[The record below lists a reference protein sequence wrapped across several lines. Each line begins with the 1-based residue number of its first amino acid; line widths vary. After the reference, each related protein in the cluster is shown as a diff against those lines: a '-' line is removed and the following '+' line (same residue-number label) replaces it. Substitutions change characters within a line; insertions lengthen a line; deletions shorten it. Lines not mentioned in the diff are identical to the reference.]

1 MSTGAVRNYCN
12 IEVSLRYI
20 VAFEFI
26 LLLNNLPSPLCLGS
40 AEVESTAG
48 GEKWRD
54 TADDKSASI

>member
-1 MSTGAVRNYCN
+1 MSAGAIRNYCN

-20 VAFEFI
+20 LAFDFI
-26 LLLNNLPSPLCLGS
+26 LLLSNFPSPLCLGS
-40 AEVESTAG
+40 AEVESAAR